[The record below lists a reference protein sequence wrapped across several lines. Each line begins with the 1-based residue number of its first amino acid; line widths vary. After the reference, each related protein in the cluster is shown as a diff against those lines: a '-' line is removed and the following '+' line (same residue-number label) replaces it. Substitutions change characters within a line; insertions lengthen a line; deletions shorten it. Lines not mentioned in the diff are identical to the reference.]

1 MNLVVT
7 DTGPVLHLHEIGMTD
22 LLSHFGSVHVTPT
35 VLREL
40 QRHAPGILMNGMPS
54 WLIATQP
61 SQASLRIA
69 GQWVSAQVLD
79 AGEAEAL
86 AFAQE
91 IKADLF
97 ITDDTA
103 ARTLGES
110 LGLQVRG
117 SLGVILFA
125 AANGYL
131 DQTATLKT
139 LDDLEQGSTLWMS
152 AKVKQTARNAVVQI
166 FGQALNGLS

>member
-7 DTGPVLHLHEIGMTD
+7 DTGPLLHLHQIGVAG
-22 LLSHFGSVHVTPT
+22 LLSHLGSVHVTPT
-35 VLREL
+35 VLHEL
-40 QRHAPGILMNGMPS
+40 RRHAPAFLSNGLPP
-54 WLIATQP
+54 WLKTGQP
-61 SQASLRIA
+61 SSASLQLAR
-69 GQWVSAQVLD
+69 QWVGAQVLD

-91 IKADLF
+91 INADLF

-117 SLGVILFA
+117 SLGVVLFA
-125 AANGYL
+125 AASGHL
-131 DQTATLKT
+131 DQTTALKVI
-139 LDDLEQGSTLWMS
+139 DALEHHSTLWMS
-152 AKVKQTARNAVVQI
+152 SKVKQAARLAVARI
-166 FGQALNGLS
+166 FKKP

>member
-7 DTGPVLHLHEIGMTD
+7 DTGPLLHLHQIGVMD
-22 LLSHFGSVHVTPT
+22 LLAHLGSVHVTPT

-40 QRHAPGILMNGMPS
+40 QRHVPGFLVNGLPS
-54 WLIATQP
+54 WLSAAQP
-61 SQASLRIA
+61 LPASLRIA
-69 GQWVSAQVLD
+69 SQWVNAQVLD
-79 AGEAEAL
+79 SGEAEAL

-125 AANGYL
+125 EANGHL
-131 DQTATLKT
+131 DQATSLRI
-139 LDDLEQGSTLWMS
+139 LDDLEQTSTLWMS
-152 AKVKQTARNAVVQI
+152 AKVKQAARNAVAQI
-166 FGQALNGLS
+166 FGNP

>member
-7 DTGPVLHLHEIGMTD
+7 DTGPLLHLHQIGVAG
-22 LLSHFGSVHVTPT
+22 LLSHLGSIHVTPT
-35 VLREL
+35 VLHEL
-40 QRHAPGILMNGMPS
+40 QRHAPAFLSNGLPP
-54 WLIATQP
+54 WLKTGQP
-61 SQASLRIA
+61 SSASLQLAR
-69 GQWVSAQVLD
+69 QWVGAQVLD

-91 IKADLF
+91 INADLF

-117 SLGVILFA
+117 SLGVVLFA
-125 AANGYL
+125 AASGHL
-131 DQTATLKT
+131 DQTTALKVIN
-139 LDDLEQGSTLWMS
+139 DLEHHSTLWMS
-152 AKVKQTARNAVVQI
+152 AKVKQAARLAVARI
-166 FGQALNGLS
+166 FEKP